1 MKSIVYAITAAAL
14 LSACSGAERWK
25 VEGKIDEAQDKV
37 MYLESVNNGLWS
49 VIDSV
54 SLTADGTFSLAADRA
69 LYPDIYRLSIDGRS
83 IYFPIDSTETV
94 TIAATLPDFDTA
106 YTLSGST
113 SAEMMNEVNAR
124 INKAIAD
131 GSDIA
136 GDSLLKRDVAG
147 ILQRDW
153 GSIVAYYAINKSVG
167 TTPLFDPSLKFDRR
181 IINAVANNYA
191 NNPDDPRAA
200 MLKKTTLNNRMI
212 YEGTKKRMEVNEMLF
227 PEIELK
233 DKTGT
238 PRSLTKEWEKGKVMV
253 LNFTLYGAQESPAFN
268 IALAEVYDRYK
279 DQGLEIYQVVC
290 DDDEY
295 LWLNS
300 AKNIPWISVYN
311 APAKAADALL
321 RYNVGAVPT
330 TFIISRDGRTLER
343 VEKMSD
349 LPQAV
354 AKFF

>member
-1 MKSIVYAITAAAL
+1 MKPIVYAISAAAL

-25 VEGKIDEAQDKV
+25 VEGKIDGAEDKV

-54 SLTADGTFSLAADRA
+54 ALAADGKFALEADRA
-69 LYPDIYRLSIDGRS
+69 MYPDVYRLSIDGRS

-94 TIAATLPDFDTA
+94 TVAAAMADFDTA

-113 SAEMMNEVNAR
+113 SADMMNEVNAR
-124 INKAIAD
+124 INKALAE

-136 GDSLLKRDVAG
+136 GDSLLKRDIAG

-167 TTPLFDPSLKFDRR
+167 TTPLFDPALKFDRR

-191 NNPDDPRAA
+191 NNPDDPRAG
-200 MLKKTTLNNRMI
+200 MLRKATLNNRML
-212 YEGTKKRMEVNEMLF
+212 YEGAKKEMAVSEMLF

-238 PRSLTKEWEKGKVMV
+238 PRSLTAEWEKGRVMV
-253 LNFTLYGAQESPAFN
+253 LNFTLYGAKESPAFN

-311 APAKAADALL
+311 APSKAANALL

-330 TFIISRDGRTLER
+330 TFIISRDGQTLER
-343 VEKMSD
+343 VENLSD
-349 LPQAV
+349 LKQAV